1 LYNVTRSSDG
11 ATFSVPVLAP
21 GGFANKSAH
30 DEFCPQL
37 DCVISHVLDQ
47 SPNGNHLGQRHKR
60 ASFNTGGGGS
70 TSATL
75 GACVRYDL
83 SPSPSLFL
91 FQS

>member
-1 LYNVTRSSDG
+1 MYNVTRSSDG

-60 ASFNTGGGGS
+60 ALFNTGGGGGGS
-70 TSATL
+70 TSAAL
-75 GACVRYDL
+75 GA
-83 SPSPSLFL
+83 
-91 FQS
+91 

>member
-60 ASFNTGGGGS
+60 ALFNTGRGGGGS
-70 TSATL
+70 TSAAL
-75 GACVRYDL
+75 DACHAI
-83 SPSPSLFL
+83 
-91 FQS
+91 